1 MRTSQLQQIY
11 ATDDGSRYS
20 LYHNHLKDGR
30 LNRQPKSTISVL
42 EKANSLINCVGKIH
56 KLLEEIDLWRVESY
70 NNGNPSNKYYI
81 VLYDNGMDAFTCTC
95 PIYTHFQKTCK
106 HSKAVEEI
114 KKRFS
119 VVSIPITEENMLE
132 ELPEESDSEEETIQN
147 ILRIDEEQE
156 AKIMQSLNINSA
168 REEPSAPPTTIAFA
182 SEKDFTGEKKRK
194 KKVGAVDSDDEVQ
207 SPVGRDKVQKA
218 RKGKKSSKKKKG
230 KFNEEELD
238 SGNEEIVLKP
248 SPVATPA
255 KVEPKVSLYRLMNN
269 IADFSAKNSNLA
281 RSTRSSVSSLHD
293 LKLDQPEFSE
303 TRVPLVDG
311 TMVSTINGE
320 KFEVT
325 NAQDFL
331 RLMFPQFEAEVEM
344 MNAVVVNHDAIEI
357 DVPTFCYAH
366 IRENPFVQA
375 PE

>member
-1 MRTSQLQQIY
+1 LLQKKI
-11 ATDDGSRYS
+11 S
-20 LYHNHLKDGR
+20 L
-30 LNRQPKSTISVL
+30 
-42 EKANSLINCVGKIH
+42 GK
-56 KLLEEIDLWRVESY
+56 
-70 NNGNPSNKYYI
+70 
-81 VLYDNGMDAFTCTC
+81 
-95 PIYTHFQKTCK
+95 
-106 HSKAVEEI
+106 
-114 KKRFS
+114 KK
-119 VVSIPITEENMLE
+119 E
-132 ELPEESDSEEETIQN
+132 
-147 ILRIDEEQE
+147 
-156 AKIMQSLNINSA
+156 
-168 REEPSAPPTTIAFA
+168 
-182 SEKDFTGEKKRK
+182 K